1 LKKIK
6 IQLVHSF
13 IGVKPVH
20 RKNAESLGLK
30 KIGQIVER
38 NDSPEIWGM
47 IRRADHLVKVIEEE

>member
-6 IQLVHSF
+6 IQLVHSL

-20 RKNAESLGLK
+20 RKNVESLGLK

-38 NDSPEIWGM
+38 DDIPEIRGM